1 MASAPSTRRI
11 AGVLTALAAFIGL
24 LATTITPA
32 AATPK
37 PTVTQVM
44 TTLDKLSH
52 KAEALTELFNKANE
66 EVTAKQ
72 VQAEKAVQ
80 AAGVAHTNYESASG
94 SLRASL
100 IEQYRGS
107 QFNTT
112 SALMSSGSTQQYL
125 DRLSMMS
132 MLSHHRE
139 GVAASMKGLQTTAVN
154 AQKAASKQLADARSK
169 RAALAKQRATVKKQ
183 QAKYSALLNTLTAA
197 QKKTYL
203 NHGTAAVKQ
212 KIGPVHAP
220 SKLAQIAVN
229 FALAQVG
236 KPYVFAAAGPGA
248 YDCSGLVMAA
258 WGKAGVHLSHYA
270 PTQFTAG
277 HRIPESALAP
287 GDLVFFYPDIGH
299 VAMYIGNGM
308 IVHAPQPG
316 DVVKIVPLS
325 TFSSD
330 YQGAIRLP

>member
-1 MASAPSTRRI
+1 MASAPSSRRI
-11 AGVLTALAAFIGL
+11 AGVLTALVAFIGL

-44 TTLDKLSH
+44 TTLDKLAR
-52 KAEALTELFNKANE
+52 KAETLTELFNKANE
-66 EVTAKQ
+66 QVTAKQ

-80 AAGVAHTNYESASG
+80 AATVAHTNFQSASG
-94 SLRASL
+94 TLRASL

-107 QFNTT
+107 QFNST

-132 MLSHHRE
+132 LLSHHRE
-139 GVAASMKGLQTTAVN
+139 GVAASMKGLQAAAVK
-154 AQKAASKQLADARSK
+154 AQKSAAKQLSDARAT
-169 RAALAKQRATVKKQ
+169 RAALAKQRATVKKE
-183 QAKYSALLNTLTAA
+183 QAKYSALLNTLTAS

-203 NHGTAAVKQ
+203 GHGTASPQ
-212 KIGPVHAP
+212 KYGPVHAP

-229 FALAQVG
+229 FALAQLG
-236 KPYVFAAAGPGA
+236 KPYVFAAAGPGS
-248 YDCSGLVMAA
+248 YDCSGLTMAA

-277 HRIPESALAP
+277 HRIPQSALAP

-299 VAMYIGNGM
+299 VAMYIGHGM
-308 IVHAPQPG
+308 IIHAPQPG

-325 TFSSD
+325 TFASD
-330 YQGAIRLP
+330 YQGAVRLP